1 MSPDISTSQ
10 KIKSPRKKKVKQE
23 NLEIA
28 NEQSAELTAAA
39 NEELNT
45 SDVATAPVFESE
57 TQSNDESAQHASSE
71 TNEEITVGSDDTEAK
86 EVSENDLVAFAEQE
100 GLIEEK
106 EDSIDNED
114 VSDFDFESEE
124 NQNLMASIETI
135 LFMSDKPISLAKIRS
150 FIDRGVNIKQ
160 YRKCMKALRSEFS
173 KNFRGIDI
181 VEVSGGFQL
190 RTKPLISA
198 VLRKMVKT
206 QPIRISTTAME
217 TLAIIAY
224 KQPIVKD
231 EIDKIRG
238 VDSGYMIRSLLEK
251 RLVKIIGRSELP
263 GKPMLYATS
272 HEFLELFNLRDLE
285 SLPPL
290 HEIEAMVAASEVG
303 EEETEE
309 KAFEN
314 FSEIV
319 DTQSTTLF
327 EVGGLDEQV
336 ESLRTEIASIST
348 TTDYIEDQK
357 RKEKIK
363 LKLDSR
369 NLSDEDRLELTRQLN
384 EIDAKYEPKT
394 ETVTESVSAEPITNE
409 ELVSETIPNAENFD
423 KQYLELTEEKVHE
436 AMNAIETIQSQN
448 SEALMQAFET
458 MVASQ
463 NVEAN
468 VVSNEASVETSE
480 MNHENIAVAQ
490 EEHSLEQPLEKE
502 PEGL

>member
-1 MSPDISTSQ
+1 M
-10 KIKSPRKKKVKQE
+10 SPRKKKNKVEQ
-23 NLEIA
+23 EIA
-28 NEQSAELTAAA
+28 SNIETVEASAPVESEEVQTLEAAA
-39 NEELNT
+39 DTESLE
-45 SDVATAPVFESE
+45 PIFESE
-57 TQSNDESAQHASSE
+57 TKEAEATDASE
-71 TNEEITVGSDDTEAK
+71 TSET

-106 EDSIDNED
+106 EESLDNVD
-114 VSDFDFESEE
+114 VSDFDLESEE

-150 FIDRGVNIKQ
+150 FVDRGINIKQ
-160 YRKCMKALRSEFS
+160 YRKAMKALRSEFS
-173 KNFRGIDI
+173 RNFRGIDI

-190 RTKPLISA
+190 RTKPLMSA

-206 QPIRISTTAME
+206 TPIRISTTAME
-217 TLAIIAY
+217 TLAVIAY

-290 HEIEAMVAASEVG
+290 HEIEAMVATSEVG
-303 EEETEE
+303 EEDAEE

-319 DTQSTTLF
+319 DTQATTLF
-327 EVGGLDEQV
+327 EEGGLDQQV
-336 ESLRTEIASIST
+336 EDLRSEIASIKTS
-348 TTDYIEDQK
+348 TDYIEDQK

-363 LKLDSR
+363 TKLDAR
-369 NLSDEDRLELTRQLN
+369 GLSDEARLELESELN
-384 EIDAKYEPKT
+384 ELEAKYEPKSHEETLTT
-394 ETVTESVSAEPITNE
+394 EIAQELIANDAATLVAESTSPSMNSE
-409 ELVSETIPNAENFD
+409 ELVNDSIPTSESFD
-423 KQYLELTEEKVHE
+423 KDFLSLSEEKVQE
-436 AMNAIETIQSQN
+436 AMQALETVQAQN
-448 SEALMQAFET
+448 SEALLQAFES
-458 MVASQ
+458 MVATQ
-463 NVEAN
+463 NADSLNADHLQNETVNAEAIHT
-468 VVSNEASVETSE
+468 ETVLTDE
-480 MNHENIAVAQ
+480 ITK
-490 EEHSLEQPLEKE
+490 EKE
-502 PEGL
+502 PEIL

>member
-1 MSPDISTSQ
+1 MSPENPTSA
-10 KIKSPRKKKVKQE
+10 KPKSSRKKKSVEEILESATSE
-23 NLEIA
+23 N
-28 NEQSAELTAAA
+28 NST
-39 NEELNT
+39 
-45 SDVATAPVFESE
+45 VFESE
-57 TQSNDESAQHASSE
+57 T
-71 TNEEITVGSDDTEAK
+71 TEEITIDSDETMAEEAIAN
-86 EVSENDLVAFAEQE
+86 EVCENDLVAFAEQE
-100 GLIEEK
+100 GLIEDK
-106 EDSIDNED
+106 EESIENED

-124 NQNLMASIETI
+124 NQHLMASIETI

-190 RTKPLISA
+190 RTKPLMST

-217 TLAIIAY
+217 TLAVIAY

-290 HEIEAMVAASEVG
+290 HEIEAMVAESEIG
-303 EEETEE
+303 EEESEE
-309 KAFEN
+309 SAFKN

-319 DTQSTTLF
+319 DKQSTTLF
-327 EVGGLDEQV
+327 EVGGLDEQI
-336 ESLRTEIASIST
+336 ETLRSEIAAIST

-363 LKLDSR
+363 IKLDSR
-369 NLSDEDRLELTRQLN
+369 NLSDEDRLELSQELTKL
-384 EIDAKYEPKT
+384 EAKYEPKS
-394 ETVTESVSAEPITNE
+394 ETLSEPISAEE
-409 ELVSETIPNAENFD
+409 
-423 KQYLELTEEKVHE
+423 
-436 AMNAIETIQSQN
+436 IETIQSQN
-448 SEALMQAFET
+448 SEALIQAFET

-468 VVSNEASVETSE
+468 EVSSKPAVDSTETITE
-480 MNHENIAVAQ
+480 HE
-490 EEHSLEQPLEKE
+490 HPTEQPLAKE
-502 PEGL
+502 PESL